1 MPVADP
7 AAALDAIDASC
18 GVVDLDVAHPI
29 PAVADIG
36 PLGARCLV
44 RFAGRPVGYVD
55 LVGAPSLDAA
65 ALAAEIWTALGEEIA
80 RRAADVG
87 IRGLRSLPAAGVPVP
102 RCDDHEAEVAPR
114 VTVVIATKDRPDD
127 LARCLDSILA
137 ARPRPAHV
145 IVVDNAPSDGRTQD
159 LVARRAAAGEP
170 VQHVLEP
177 TPGLGRAHNAALP
190 WVTTDLVAFTDDD
203 VLVDPGWVGAIEAAF
218 AAGPRVAC
226 VTGLIA
232 PVELRTREQWWV
244 ERSSGFAKGF
254 VQRVRSLER
263 TDDEG
268 PLFPFDAGTLGSGA
282 NMAFTTSFLR
292 AEGGFDP
299 ALGTGTRSLGGDDLE
314 ALHRV
319 VASGHDL
326 VYEPSAIVFHR
337 HRPDRAG
344 LDRQAVGY
352 GAGLTAYLTAT
363 IVRTPR
369 SAPQLLRR
377 SVPGVRRALGASS
390 PLNARRPADYP
401 AALVWRER
409 AGMASGPVRYLWQRT
424 KERAA

>member
-1 MPVADP
+1 MSVAEP
-7 AAALDAIDASC
+7 AIEVGAIDASS
-18 GVVDLDVAHPI
+18 GVIDLEVADPI
-29 PAVADIG
+29 PAVVGIG

-44 RFAGRPVGYVD
+44 RLAGHPVGYAD
-55 LVGAPSLDAA
+55 LLGPTSLDAA
-65 ALAAEIWTALGEEIA
+65 ALAREIWTVLGEEIA
-80 RRAADVG
+80 HRCAAAGVHQ
-87 IRGLRSLPAAGVPVP
+87 LRSLPLGGVPVE
-102 RCDDHEAEVAPR
+102 RHVGHEAEVAPEL
-114 VTVVIATKDRPDD
+114 TVVIATKDRPED
-127 LARCLDSILA
+127 LDRCLDSILA

-145 IVVDNAPSDGRTQD
+145 IVVDNAPSDGRTQE
-159 LVARRAAAGEP
+159 LVERRAASGDP

-177 TPGLGRAHNAALP
+177 VPGLGRAHNAALP

-203 VLVDPGWVGAIEAAF
+203 VLVDSGWVGAIVDAF
-218 AAGPRVAC
+218 AAGPGVAC

-232 PVELRTREQWWV
+232 PAELRTREQWWV

-254 VQRVRSLER
+254 VRRVRSLER
-263 TDDEG
+263 ADDEG

-292 AEGGFDP
+292 AGGGFDP
-299 ALGTGTRSLGGDDLE
+299 ALGTGTRALGGDDLE

-326 VYEPSAIVFHR
+326 VYEPAAIVFHR

-352 GAGLTAYLTAT
+352 GAGLTAYLTST
-363 IVRTPR
+363 LVRTPR

-377 SVPGVRRALGASS
+377 SVPGVRRALGTSS

-409 AGMASGPVRYLWQRT
+409 AGMASGPLRYLWQRT